1 MLDNAKYIFDVLS
14 SINSNSTYKI
24 DEDYILKADTKAH
37 KYKDN
42 NGKRRTY
49 EEKRLDIDCEFA
61 DEIVLHSHHASILE
75 ATEVRKHD
83 FKISKMVGNSSVVYA
98 VDNKV
103 VHDTEFFLHMN
114 KYTQYLESYRQGQL
128 EYFAFWKFSERPTQ
142 PLKIGDKP
150 EMLLLSVIP
159 TETLLMKMC
168 DPRNMTKTKDKFKIK
183 IV

>member
-1 MLDNAKYIFDVLS
+1 MSDQSAYIFEVLS
-14 SINSNSTYKI
+14 NINSNSTYKI
-24 DEDYILKADTKAH
+24 DKDYILKADTKAH

-61 DEIVLHSHHASILE
+61 DEIVNHSKNECILE
-75 ATEVRKHD
+75 ATELRKHD
-83 FKISKMVGNSSVVYA
+83 FKISRLEGNSAIVYA

-103 VHDTEFFLHMN
+103 VHVDEFYLHMN

-128 EYFAFWKFSERPTQ
+128 DYFAFWKFVERPSA

-168 DPRNMTKTKDKFKIK
+168 DPRRMTMTKDKFKIK